1 MSRQIFKFIDG
12 KFTEI
17 YNSEATESASAF
29 VHTDEMHKPLT
40 NMVTGKKYTSK
51 AKYIKDVKAQGLE
64 IVGND
69 LLSKRKHVP
78 KVTLTDEMILD
89 RMDRAE
95 SILNDPAKYRAR
107 QNENL
112 ERLER
117 YEKLI
122 HGNRR

>member
-1 MSRQIFKFIDG
+1 MARQIFKFIDG
-12 KFTEI
+12 KLTEV
-17 YNSEATESASAF
+17 YNSEAVESVSAF
-29 VHTDEMHKPLT
+29 IHTDEVHKPLT

-51 AKYIKDVKAQGLE
+51 SQYLKDVKRQGLE
-64 IVGND
+64 VVGND

-78 KVTLTDEMILD
+78 KETLTDEMILD
-89 RMDRAE
+89 RIDRAE
-95 SILNDPAKYRAR
+95 SILKDPAKYRAR

-122 HGNRR
+122 HGDRR